1 MYKMRKNQRKNN
13 AQNKHKR
20 PERETSSVKIM
31 NSEPECTPKQSKP
44 SRQRPPPE
52 PADVTAQEHE
62 LESQSNREHV
72 HTLRRKG
79 GGL

>member
-1 MYKMRKNQRKNN
+1 MRKTKERIRHIISTN
-13 AQNKHKR
+13 R

-31 NSEPECTPKQSKP
+31 NSETQCTPKPIKP

-52 PADVTAQEHE
+52 PADVTAREHE
-62 LESQSNREHV
+62 LESKSTRVHV